1 MFEKEAEEYLGN
13 FADCAN
19 CKERWGVCADSL
31 DEYCLANG
39 CCYATPKEQDIYIAG
54 AEFGYNKA
62 NEWHEIESK
71 VSPKRE
77 ISKQYMPK
85 NKEKV
90 LLKYHFSGDD
100 EVHISDG
107 YYDAYD
113 FEFHI
118 ANNPKYRIVCVIAWK
133 EIVLPKESE

>member
-1 MFEKEAEEYLGN
+1 MFEKEAEEYR
-13 FADCAN
+13 AKRKDCQYFSESYKNRIEKAF
-19 CKERWGVCADSL
+19 KD
-31 DEYCLANG
+31 
-39 CCYATPKEQDIYIAG
+39 G
-54 AEFGYNKA
+54 AEYGYSKA

-90 LLKYHFSGDD
+90 LLKYRFSGDD

-118 ANNPKYRIVCVIAWK
+118 ANNPKHRIVCVIAWK
-133 EIVLPKESE
+133 EIVLPELKENE